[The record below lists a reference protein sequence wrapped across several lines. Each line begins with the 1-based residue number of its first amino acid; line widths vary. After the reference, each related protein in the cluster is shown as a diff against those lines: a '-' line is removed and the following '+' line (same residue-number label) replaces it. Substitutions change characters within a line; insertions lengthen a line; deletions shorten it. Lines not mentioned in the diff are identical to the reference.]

1 MMEIAMNARRHVYL
15 AATLAA
21 GVALGA
27 LTIGIAHA
35 QSGGVPT
42 NPGSNA
48 TDKINAGGTIQAP
61 SGSPPGANDASGT
74 GGKVTNRAPPVDT
87 TAANN
92 QPIPTQAELR
102 AALLSPDSGDPAIGQ
117 IGVTSP
123 NTGEG
128 NAASNSGPKSA
139 DPTTQS
145 QGHAAVGGPLS
156 PGAGKDGTAN
166 SGGQAAPSG
175 QAAAPPS
182 GQAGDKSAQP
192 AQPAPAAGTETTG
205 TPTAGEQKAVDA
217 AKQTSP
223 NKPIGSTTQTLPA
236 KFSSRNA
243 LIDRA
248 PVMALPFKLK
258 DEQLK
263 QIFQAAMND
272 KDGVAIDGANLKP
285 ATQLTAAQADAMR
298 PLPGASDAL
307 KGLKYLKTKDK
318 VLLVEPSTRIVLEE
332 ISG

>member
-1 MMEIAMNARRHVYL
+1 MNAHRHVYL

-35 QSGGVPT
+35 QSGGAPT

-61 SGSPPGANDASGT
+61 SGSPPGANDASGS

-117 IGVTSP
+117 MGAPAP
-123 NTGEG
+123 NSGEG

-156 PGAGKDGTAN
+156 PGAGKDGSAQ
-166 SGGQAAPSG
+166 GG
-175 QAAAPPS
+175 QAAAPS
-182 GQAGDKSAQP
+182 AQAGGNKSAPPVQANAQP
-192 AQPAPAAGTETTG
+192 APTAAQPAPAAGTETTG
-205 TPTAGEQKAVDA
+205 TPTPGEQKAVDA

-263 QIFQAAMND
+263 QIFQAVMNA
-272 KDGVAIDGANLKP
+272 KDAVAIDGANLKP
-285 ATQLTAAQADAMR
+285 AIQLTLAQAEAMR